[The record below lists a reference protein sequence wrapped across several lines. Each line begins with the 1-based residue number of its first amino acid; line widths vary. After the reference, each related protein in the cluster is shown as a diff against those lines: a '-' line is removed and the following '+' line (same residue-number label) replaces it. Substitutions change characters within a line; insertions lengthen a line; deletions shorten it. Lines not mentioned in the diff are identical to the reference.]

1 MALQSL
7 DVGVTCHR
15 KYELARHMLVQL
27 LHCNGR
33 ASFRLVARCEVVEPI
48 MLSAGAVNLARC

>member
-15 KYELARHMLVQL
+15 KYELACHMLVQL
-27 LHCNGR
+27 PSLQR
-33 ASFRLVARCEVVEPI
+33 EASFRLVARCEVVEPI